1 MVAAY
6 TPIPLTVRALLDAGA
21 HFGHQTYHWN
31 PKMKKFIFGER
42 NGVHIVDLDQTL
54 ERFQDALEFLRET
67 TAGGW
72 QGALRRH
79 QATGCSAGADGALR
93 ASQLFVNNRWLGD
106 AHQLPHREEV
116 LDHFKEQLVLQADE
130 AAERVVEEGRSRISR
145 DVERYRKS
153 LEGLREMT
161 KLPAAM
167 FLVDVK
173 REHIA
178 VAEGRRLGI
187 PIVAVVDTNCDPEG
201 IDFVI
206 PGNDDATRAISLY
219 CGQVADACI
228 DGAQLHEA
236 RIRSEAVEEA
246 TGRRAEGEAHTT
258 GMGRVVVE
266 IKQPPR
272 RGRGARR
279 GGTRSAV
286 PTPRRPSDDGR
297 SDERRL
303 ARPAPAS
310 ASPAGGRAAASRAQS
325 RAGRCAAA
333 CDVPTKETSSGRDF
347 GCSGQGPARADRRR
361 HDGMQEGAHRSER
374 RCGEGGD
381 AAPRARSRQGGEAR
395 RSGEQRGHGRDCAG
409 GRRRRDH

>member
-1 MVAAY
+1 MAETAPPGAAAPGSDVPMSEMAMAY
-6 TPIPLTVRALLDAGA
+6 TPVPLTVRALLDAGA
-21 HFGHQTYHWN
+21 HFGHQTYRWN

-54 ERFQDALEFLRET
+54 ECFQDALEFLRET
-67 TAGGW
+67 TAAGGKVLFV
-72 QGALRRH
+72 GTKR
-79 QATGCSAGADGALR
+79 QAAAPVHMEAIRAG
-93 ASQLFVNNRWLGD
+93 QLFVNNRWLGGT
-106 AHQLPHREEV
+106 LTNFRTV
-116 LDHFKEQLVLQADE
+116 KKSLDRFKEQLVLQADE
-130 AAERVVEEGRSRISR
+130 AAWNELSKKERSRISR

-153 LEGLREMT
+153 LDGLREMT

-228 DGAQLHEA
+228 DGAQLNEA

-246 TGRRAEGEAHTT
+246 TGRRGEGEAHTT

-279 GGTRSAV
+279 GGTRSAGADAEEAEQTTIAV
-286 PTPRRPSDDGR
+286 SVAPPPPPAA
-297 SDERRL
+297 
-303 ARPAPAS
+303 ARAPA
-310 ASPAGGRAAASRAQS
+310 
-325 RAGRCAAA
+325 
-333 CDVPTKETSSGRDF
+333 
-347 GCSGQGPARADRRR
+347 GPPVV
-361 HDGMQEGAHRSER
+361 ES
-374 RCGEGGD
+374 
-381 AAPRARSRQGGEAR
+381 GGEPSA
-395 RSGEQRGHGRDCAG
+395 E
-409 GRRRRDH
+409 

>member
-1 MVAAY
+1 MAETALPGTETPGSDVPISEMVAAY

-21 HFGHQTYHWN
+21 HFGHQTYRWN

-67 TAGGW
+67 TAAGGKVLFV
-72 QGALRRH
+72 GTKR
-79 QATGCSAGADGALR
+79 QAAAPVQMEALR
-93 ASQLFVNNRWLGD
+93 ANQLFVNNRWLGGT
-106 AHQLPHREEV
+106 LTNFRTV
-116 LDHFKEQLVLQADE
+116 KKSLDRFKEQLVLQADE
-130 AAERVVEEGRSRISR
+130 AAWNELSKKERSRISR

-153 LEGLREMT
+153 LEGLREMS
-161 KLPAAM
+161 KLPAAI

-178 VAEGRRLGI
+178 VSEGRRLGI

-219 CGQVADACI
+219 CGQAADACI

-246 TGRRAEGEAHTT
+246 TGRRGEGEAHTT
-258 GMGRVVVE
+258 GIGRVVVE

-279 GGTRSAV
+279 GGTRSAGADADEAEG
-286 PTPRRPSDDGR
+286 PTVIVTNSPPA
-297 SDERRL
+297 L
-303 ARPAPAS
+303 AHAPAPA
-310 ASPAGGRAAASRAQS
+310 PAASAPVVES
-325 RAGRCAAA
+325 GSE
-333 CDVPTKETSSGRDF
+333 PSKE
-347 GCSGQGPARADRRR
+347 
-361 HDGMQEGAHRSER
+361 
-374 RCGEGGD
+374 
-381 AAPRARSRQGGEAR
+381 
-395 RSGEQRGHGRDCAG
+395 
-409 GRRRRDH
+409 